1 MSWYRTGTVA
11 VTNGSKTVTGV
22 GTLWT
27 TAVNAGDAF
36 ALVDANLNPTGAWY
50 EVEAVV
56 SNTKIT
62 LKQSYAGTTGSN
74 KQYCVF
80 NLVGNMTTPSFAQRL
95 ATFFASFQSLID
107 KPTTTPTA
115 SSIPIA
121 DSGGKIADG
130 WVPDTIARLASPALT
145 GSPTAPT
152 QTASDDSAKIAT
164 TAHVKDVVMPSNSL
178 IYSGPRRIPS
188 LTEPIGVVL
197 VQTGGG
203 AGVWD
208 RVDLGGN
215 PVACPPGYFSSRS
228 EYSLN
233 TLAIDSQCLV
243 EIKKFHYAN
252 VLLTEG
258 PYVGKR
264 ARFINKTAFSGSQV
278 HPAFLNSSGVEI
290 DQFYVAAYEGYDDGG
305 SKIGSTNNKAPLVA
319 IDFATMLSRCAARNT
334 EGITGFQLIDIYQ
347 LAVIQYLALV
357 EMGNPDAQV
366 SLGRGNCDAPSGGS
380 VMQTGTT
387 TAIWRALHELWGN
400 VWMMVQGIE
409 NRDGV
414 LWVWCK
420 DGTRAYVNTGFTLP
434 SSGWVVDMSV
444 AAGATFDLGALFIP
458 GKTAAAADSG
468 SWSDFSWVTKDG
480 TTKICYH
487 GSDRSVGQYDG
498 LFALNLSN
506 VATLVGSSIGG
517 RLAKV

>member
-1 MSWYRTGTVA
+1 MPLKSKM
-11 VTNGSKTVTGV
+11 GSG
-22 GTLWT
+22 LPEIQS
-27 TAVNAGDAF
+27 GDASKVL
-36 ALVDANLNPTGAWY
+36 AVKNDESGAEWSNGYVPT
-50 EVEAVV
+50 
-56 SNTKIT
+56 SST
-62 LKQSYAGTTGSN
+62 
-74 KQYCVF
+74 
-80 NLVGNMTTPSFAQRL
+80 
-95 ATFFASFQSLID
+95 
-107 KPTTTPTA
+107 TTTPTA

-130 WVPDTIARLASPALT
+130 WIPATVARTESPTLT

-152 QTASDDSAKIAT
+152 QSASDDSTKIAT
-164 TAHVKDVVMPSNSL
+164 TAHVKSMVIPSNSL
-178 IYSGPRRIPS
+178 VYSGPRRIPS

-208 RVDLGGN
+208 RVDLDGN
-215 PVACPPGYFSSRS
+215 PVACPPGYFSSRP

-233 TLAIDSQCLV
+233 TSAIDNQCMV

-252 VLLTEG
+252 VVLSEG
-258 PYVGKR
+258 PYAGKR
-264 ARFINKTAFSGSQV
+264 ARFINKTAFSGSQA
-278 HPAFLNSSGVEI
+278 HPAFYNASGVGI
-290 DQFYVAAYEGYDDGG
+290 NQFYVGAYEGYDDGG
-305 SKIGSTNNKAPLVA
+305 SKVGSTNNKAPLVS
-319 IDFATMLSRCAARNT
+319 INFTTMLDRCAARNT
-334 EGITGFQLIDIYQ
+334 GGVTGFQLIDIYQ
-347 LAVIQYLALV
+347 LAAIQYLALV

-380 VMQTGTT
+380 AMQTGTT

-414 LWVWCK
+414 LWVWNK

-458 GKTAAAADSG
+458 GETAAASDSG
-468 SWSDFSWVTKDG
+468 SWSDYFWITKDG
-480 TTKICYH
+480 TTKVCYH
-487 GSDRSVGQYDG
+487 GGSWYNGPGNG
-498 LFALNLSN
+498 LFHLNLN
-506 VATLVGSSIGG
+506 YAATYVHTSVGG